1 MLNSADSFVADRK
14 VNHSPV
20 PRNSWGQDLAF
31 ISNKETFM
39 QSRLFFIHT
48 LVAAAVVAAI
58 AASNSTFAQ
67 ERLSG
72 KPTKEQILQALTPQ
86 QKPAIR
92 TRGLSLG
99 APDAA
104 VQEAPAQTSVAAG
117 SAPAPAAVASASRA
131 KPAARALDL
140 EIPFEF
146 NSDRLTQDGKDVLDQ
161 LGEALKSDQLS
172 GASSVILEGHTDGKG
187 SAAYNKVLSLK
198 RAQSVKTYLS
208 IRQSIPSSKLK
219 AVGKGATEL
228 ADPKNPDD
236 AVNRRVRIIVDG

>member
-1 MLNSADSFVADRK
+1 
-14 VNHSPV
+14 
-20 PRNSWGQDLAF
+20 
-31 ISNKETFM
+31 M

-99 APDAA
+99 AP
-104 VQEAPAQTSVAAG
+104 
-117 SAPAPAAVASASRA
+117 APAAAASASRA

>member
-1 MLNSADSFVADRK
+1 MHTSPSFV
-14 VNHSPV
+14 
-20 PRNSWGQDLAF
+20 
-31 ISNKETFM
+31 
-39 QSRLFFIHT
+39 SRT
-48 LVAAAVVAAI
+48 LVAIAVAGSI
-58 AASNSTFAQ
+58 TLASSVFAQ
-67 ERLSG
+67 ERLTG

-86 QKPAIR
+86 KPAAPAMR

-99 APDAA
+99 APADGSAQQQQ
-104 VQEAPAQTSVAAG
+104 QEAPAQTAAATG
-117 SAPAPAAVASASRA
+117 SGPAAAAPAPSAKAAA

-172 GASSVILEGHTDGKG
+172 GASAIILEGHTDAKG

-208 IRQSIPSSKLK
+208 IRQSIPSSKLR
-219 AVGKGATEL
+219 AVGKGSTEL
-228 ADPKNPDD
+228 ADPKNPED
-236 AVNRRVRIIVDG
+236 ASNRRVRIIVDG